1 MASGRM
7 ASLDLTSAATD
18 LQLYACPSNKT
29 ASFTITM
36 VNRGASQATVRI
48 ALTDTTSVG
57 ADEYIAYDQVVYPGE
72 AYERSGIV
80 LTQGQFVFVRSSATG
95 VNAVVYGYEE

>member
-7 ASLDLTSAATD
+7 ASLDITNAATD
-18 LQLYACPSNKT
+18 VQLYACPSNKT

-36 VNRGASQATVRI
+36 VNRTSNPVTVRI

-57 ADEYIAYDQVVYPGE
+57 NDEYIAYDQIIYPNE
-72 AYERSGIV
+72 AYERSGLV
-80 LTQGQFVFVRSSATG
+80 LTQGQFVFVRSSATS

>member
-7 ASLDLTSAATD
+7 ASLDITNAATD
-18 LQLYACPSNKT
+18 TQLYACPSNKT
-29 ASFTITM
+29 ASFTLTM
-36 VNRGASQATVRI
+36 VNRSASQVTVRV

-57 ADEYIAYDQVVYPGE
+57 ADEYIAYEQIIYPGE
-72 AYERSGIV
+72 AYERSGLV

-95 VNAVVYGYEE
+95 VNAVMYGYEE